1 MVLIVVTG
9 MPGSG
14 SSTVVEVALNLKRR
28 GGEENIVF
36 KCMNYGDV
44 MYETAQENGLVA
56 NRDGV
61 RTLPG
66 EKQREIQM
74 RACKKISKMSES
86 ANLIIDTHCT
96 IKTPLGYLPGLPE
109 HVLRELKPDQF
120 VLIEA
125 TAEEIAARRQKDKT
139 RERDAEAESSM
150 EEHQF
155 MNRVMS
161 MAYACLTGAAVKIIE
176 NHDGA
181 LDKAA
186 EEFFVLMNG
195 LSESEPKLY

>member
-9 MPGSG
+9 MPGAG
-14 SSTVVEVALNLKRR
+14 SSTVVEEALKLTVGK
-28 GGEENIVF
+28 ESIVF
-36 KCMNYGDV
+36 KSMNYGDV
-44 MYETAQENGLVA
+44 MYDTARENGLVA
-56 NRDGV
+56 NRDEM

-66 EKQREIQM
+66 EKQRVIQM

-86 ANLIIDTHCT
+86 MNLIVDTHCT

-139 RERDAEAESSM
+139 RERDVEAESSI

-155 MNRVMS
+155 MNRAMS

-186 EEFFVLMNG
+186 EAFFVLMNR
-195 LSESEPKLY
+195 LSES

>member
-9 MPGSG
+9 MPGAG
-14 SSTVVEVALNLKRR
+14 SSTVIEEALNLKLKGR
-28 GGEENIVF
+28 EESIVF
-36 KCMNYGDV
+36 KSMNYGDV
-44 MYETAQENGLVA
+44 MYETALENGLVA

-61 RTLPG
+61 RTLSG

-74 RACKKISKMSES
+74 RACKKISKMSENM
-86 ANLIIDTHCT
+86 NLIVDTHCT
-96 IKTPLGYLPGLPE
+96 IKMPLGYLPGLPE
-109 HVLRELKPDQF
+109 PVLRELKPDQF

-139 RERDAEAESSM
+139 RERDAEAESSI

-155 MNRVMS
+155 MSRAMS

-186 EEFFVLMNG
+186 EAFFVLMNR
-195 LSESEPKLY
+195 LSESEP

>member
-9 MPGSG
+9 MPGTG
-14 SSTVVEVALNLKRR
+14 SSTVIEEALKLK
-28 GGEENIVF
+28 GGEESIVF
-36 KCMNYGDV
+36 KSMNYGNV
-44 MYETAQENGLVA
+44 MYETAMETGLVA
-56 NRDGV
+56 NRDEM

-86 ANLIIDTHCT
+86 MNLIVDTHCT

-125 TAEEIAARRQKDKT
+125 TAKEIAARRQKDKT
-139 RERDAEAESSM
+139 RERDVEAESSI

-155 MNRVMS
+155 MNRAMS
-161 MAYACLTGAAVKIIE
+161 MAYACLTGAAVKLIG
-176 NHDGA
+176 NHDGG

-186 EEFFVLMNG
+186 EEFFVLMNR
-195 LSESEPKLY
+195 LSESEP